1 MESLNFVQAPAQRS
15 QNESL
20 QWGKDTHFTNTP
32 HSTSPTRQTGPLPRI
47 LSPTTGQVLKAWSG
61 SWDGEFSSDD
71 DEPEDPGSPV
81 NDEVNNI
88 FTEKNITTSN
98 SYYNGNNHNTV
109 GCQKYLSDNDTLMHT
124 ESPCSEL
131 SKKSS
136 FKYSFKVEKKEDG
149 DLKTSLSK
157 YSSWG
162 SGFGSF
168 RSQVYNFDF
177 TCIHIDFTRH

>member
-1 MESLNFVQAPAQRS
+1 MESLNFVQAPEQRS
-15 QNESL
+15 QNEFL

-32 HSTSPTRQTGPLPRI
+32 HSTSPTPQTGPLPRI

-71 DEPEDPGSPV
+71 DEREDPESHEYDGI
-81 NDEVNNI
+81 NNLY
-88 FTEKNITTSN
+88 TEKNITVN
-98 SYYNGNNHNTV
+98 KSYHSSSSHSTV
-109 GCQKYLSDNDTLMHT
+109 GCQKYLSDNDTLRLT
-124 ESPCSEL
+124 ESPRCEL

-136 FKYSFKVEKKEDG
+136 FKYSFKVEKNEDT

-168 RSQVYNFDF
+168 HSQVY
-177 TCIHIDFTRH
+177 H